1 MMGLACGGRLPPKA
15 SAHGQSVALGPDLS
29 IRTVAASAYEVT
41 HTFPWPA
48 NSLLVEMRDGTL
60 VLAGSPYTP
69 EATRRVLD
77 WASAHF
83 GRRPMVAINNGYHV
97 DNLGGN
103 AALRAAGVPVYGSDL
118 TVRFLGERG
127 EVMRKRTLEMIGDSA
142 SPSYAV
148 HASLAFVAPD
158 RVFPAAEGLSLTFD
172 GEEVRVIHPGPSQG
186 PDKVVVYF
194 PSRKLLYGGCMILAG
209 EKAGNVADA
218 DLESWTRA
226 VSTLLTLPVKV
237 VIPGHGDRTDA
248 RLVEHTLEVLARTPR

>member
-1 MMGLACGGRLPPKA
+1 
-15 SAHGQSVALGPDLS
+15 
-29 IRTVAASAYEVT
+29 
-41 HTFPWPA
+41 
-48 NSLLVEMRDGTL
+48 
-60 VLAGSPYTP
+60 
-69 EATRRVLD
+69 
-77 WASAHF
+77 
-83 GRRPMVAINNGYHV
+83 
-97 DNLGGN
+97 
-103 AALRAAGVPVYGSDL
+103 
-118 TVRFLGERG
+118 
-127 EVMRKRTLEMIGDSA
+127 MRKRTLEMIGDSA